1 MSIATHW
8 FGGTGGRRR
17 IEPRFESAARH
28 HENAED
34 RRSDGETQHSEDS
47 KPQRSRLKEL
57 SRRYDV
63 RAISPREMVS
73 LSLDL
78 YVAGFLTKDQYAE
91 LAFQP
96 ELLPSFDRTIGALTG
111 EAAAPDRRRDFTEVW
126 RQRLAFEAR
135 HFADE
140 PRVIARTRKILDLLK
155 SI

>member
-1 MSIATHW
+1 MGSVSHW
-8 FGGTGGRRR
+8 FGEDAGRHR
-17 IEPRFESAARH
+17 IEPKLAHSAQHLEDNDNLPEPHSRGELWSAARR
-28 HENAED
+28 A
-34 RRSDGETQHSEDS
+34 
-47 KPQRSRLKEL
+47 RLKQL
-57 SRRYDV
+57 SKRYDV

-78 YVAGFLTKDQYAE
+78 YVGGFLTKAQYAE

-111 EAAAPDRRRDFTEVW
+111 EFAEPDRRRDFTEVW

-140 PRVIARTRKILDLLK
+140 PRIIARSRKILDLLK

>member
-1 MSIATHW
+1 MGLATQW
-8 FGGTGGRRR
+8 FGGAANRRR
-17 IEPRFESAARH
+17 IEPRFEAAAGKPEGLDAARDDGAPT
-28 HENAED
+28 EDAEAPVRGD
-34 RRSDGETQHSEDS
+34 
-47 KPQRSRLKEL
+47 RLKEL

-111 EAAAPDRRRDFTEVW
+111 EPAAPDRRRDFTEVW

>member
-1 MSIATHW
+1 MSMATHW
-8 FGGTGGRRR
+8 FGAGADRQR
-17 IEPRFESAARH
+17 IEPKLARTAQH
-28 HENAED
+28 PED
-34 RRSDGETQHSEDS
+34 NDDPLPVETMRADLRSPARRA
-47 KPQRSRLKEL
+47 RLKEL
-57 SRRYDV
+57 SQRYDIHS
-63 RAISPREMVS
+63 ISPREMVS

-111 EAAAPDRRRDFTEVW
+111 EPAEPDRRRDFTEVW